1 MRLTIFSAFLV
12 LIQFFYVIQ
21 LQAQRVYVND
31 VDTINVWLFSDKTV
45 YEVTISARFGALN
58 LILDSQKTIPISKD
72 EVFKIKKSSSVFKIQ
87 KGDNTFLAKEILV
100 QSNSNTLINVIT
112 RESGYK
118 YFFGT
123 LLFNQKTGLKPVNRV
138 SLEDY
143 VSSVV
148 GSEMNFIHPEA
159 LKVQAVISRTYALW
173 NLGNTKKSWYHVT
186 DHTMTQVY
194 NGEAI
199 EKPWFREAAF
209 ATKGEVALYGDK
221 LILAVFS
228 STCGGFTSNNE
239 STWSGK
245 ALPYLRGHS
254 DHDACKDSPHFFWKF
269 GLSTKEWKHWI
280 STQTSSKNYHLKATE
295 INPDGRLNRISLVQS
310 NQKTADY
317 SWKANDFRLRMI
329 RSFGPKSIKST
340 FFTIEQT
347 ADSILFT
354 GKGMGHG
361 IGVCQWGA
369 LGLSESG
376 WNYQDIL
383 RFYYGGIEIKNVY
396 FNSDKTFLELAN

>member
-1 MRLTIFSAFLV
+1 MIP
-12 LIQFFYVIQ
+12 
-21 LQAQRVYVND
+21 LQAQRVFVSE

-45 YEVTISARFGALN
+45 YEVTISARFGALS
-58 LILDSQKTIPISKD
+58 LILDSNQNIQIEKD

-87 KGDNTFLAKEILV
+87 KGETTFLAKEILV
-100 QSNSNTLINVIT
+100 QSNSNSLINVIT
-112 RESGYK
+112 KESGYK
-118 YFFGT
+118 YFYGT
-123 LLFNQKTGLKPVNRV
+123 LLFDKKTGLKPVNRV

-148 GSEMNFIHPEA
+148 GSEMNFTNPEA

-173 NLGNTKKSWYHVT
+173 NLGTTKRGWYHVT
-186 DHTMTQVY
+186 DHTMSQVY

-199 EKPWFREAAF
+199 EKPWFREAAL

-245 ALPYLRGHS
+245 PLPYLRGHS
-254 DHDACKDSPHFFWKF
+254 DHDACKESPHFSWKF
-269 GLSTKEWKHWI
+269 ALSSKQWKQWI
-280 STQTSSKNYHLKATE
+280 SSQTSSKSDDLKITE
-295 INPDGRLNRISLVQS
+295 SNADGRINRLALVQNHS
-310 NQKTADY
+310 NKTDLN
-317 SWKANDFRLRMI
+317 WKANDFRLKMI
-329 RSFGPKSIKST
+329 RSFGPKSLKST

-347 ADSILFT
+347 ADSILFA

-376 WNYQDIL
+376 WKYQDIL

-396 FNSDKTFLELAN
+396 FNSEKTFLELAN